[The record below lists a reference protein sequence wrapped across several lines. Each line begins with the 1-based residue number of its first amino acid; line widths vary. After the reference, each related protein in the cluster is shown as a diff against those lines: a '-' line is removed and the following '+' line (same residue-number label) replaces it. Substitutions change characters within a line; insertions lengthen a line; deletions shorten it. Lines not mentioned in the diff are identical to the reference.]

1 MMILRAE
8 DLTQNQLQHL
18 HTIKES
24 DVVELFLSKDG
35 DSIIPVRVSDG
46 YTDDFSTG
54 KSNYAFSL
62 QIELPDNI
70 DFFEIKEY

>member
-1 MMILRAE
+1 MILKAE
-8 DLTQNQLQHL
+8 NLTQNELQHL

-35 DSIIPVRVSDG
+35 DSIVPVRVVDG
-46 YTDDFSTG
+46 FTDDFTTG
-54 KSNYAFSL
+54 KNNYTFSL
-62 QIELPDNI
+62 KIELPDNI